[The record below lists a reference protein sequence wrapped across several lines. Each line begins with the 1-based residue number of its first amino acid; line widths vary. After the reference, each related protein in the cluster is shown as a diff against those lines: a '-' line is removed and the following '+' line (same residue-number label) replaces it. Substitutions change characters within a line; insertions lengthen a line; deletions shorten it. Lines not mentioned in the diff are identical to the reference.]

1 MRDEIQKG
9 AARLYCSSQ
18 SMCDSVKPPTDCDQT
33 THSDHE
39 KSEGHNAKHGV
50 VEAQD
55 LPGSRNHRRVEAGNS
70 DNEHPVLFCHR
81 SAKLV
86 RRACNFSRGAN
97 ISSEDCQNRCRVTEC
112 DVSAPGISCAD
123 EHRRVG
129 YAIGN
134 FVVKL
139 SCF

>member
-1 MRDEIQKG
+1 MRDGIQRG

-18 SMCDSVKPPTDCDQT
+18 SPCDSVKPPTDCDQT

-39 KSEGHNAKHGV
+39 KSEGHNAKPGV
-50 VEAQD
+50 VEMQD
-55 LPGSRNHRRVEAGNS
+55 LPGPRNECGVEA
-70 DNEHPVLFCHR
+70 DNCDHQHSVLLCHR

-86 RRACNFSRGAN
+86 RRACNFPCGAN
-97 ISSEDCQNRCRVTEC
+97 ISREDCQNRCDVTKR
-112 DVSAPGISCAD
+112 DISAPGKPCAN

-129 YAIGN
+129 HSIGN
-134 FVVKL
+134 FVVKF